1 MSSFF
6 TKPAS
11 LKRKRPEGGAPRSQ
25 RPNARPTKR
34 RETRD
39 ESVSGSDLDDDDDD
53 DVGGR
58 QSDDLEDESSESEFE
73 GEDAAGRRT
82 RLAERYLENTRQQ
95 IISEGFD
102 AKDID
107 AELLAERMGE
117 RLKEDTAEGKGKI
130 YRWIAD
136 DYDYQNALHSQFR
149 ADSQTLTGVATC
161 APYIYTVS
169 KDMTLIK
176 WEMPQQIT
184 ASSKHT
190 QPTKPKKLIYTRGNG
205 KRADDIDFKHHTD
218 AILCVAASTDGKF
231 VATGGR
237 DRKLIVWDAATLT
250 PLKFFHHHRD
260 AVTSLCFRRTTNQL
274 YSASRDRTIKLW
286 SLDELAY
293 VETLFGH
300 QDEVTDVGALN
311 EEKCVTVGARDRTA
325 RYWRV
330 VEESQ
335 LVFRGGGSGGSSKR
349 RKEEEAAGISQT
361 REFHE
366 GSIDRVT
373 MIDDETFITGSDNGS
388 LSLWNIQKKKAVF
401 TLPLAHGLDPPPNPA
416 DVSAEADPSTDQ
428 SVYTEPQ
435 PRWITALACVPF
447 SNIIISGSW
456 DGQLRAWKIS
466 EDKRRLEALGPI
478 GCVEDTQLID
488 GEAMYMDDSIH
499 AVPEEKKTV
508 KGVIN
513 DLAVFERGD
522 RGKDGLA
529 VIAAVG
535 KEHRLGRW
543 MQKAGKNYA
552 MLFRVSKKLSNGT
565 TAEGEVSEDE

>member
-1 MSSFF
+1 
-6 TKPAS
+6 
-11 LKRKRPEGGAPRSQ
+11 LKRKRPEAGAPRPQ
-25 RPNARPTKR
+25 RINDRSNARPTKR

-39 ESVSGSDLDDDDDD
+39 DSVSGSDDDDDD
-53 DVGGR
+53 DQGPRPIDEAELESSDSG
-58 QSDDLEDESSESEFE
+58 SDD
-73 GEDAAGRRT
+73 EDAAGRRT
-82 RLAERYLENTRQQ
+82 RLAERYLANTRQQ

-117 RLKEDTAEGKGKI
+117 RLKEDSAESKGKI

-136 DYDYQNALHSQFR
+136 DYDYQQATHSQFR
-149 ADSQTLTGVATC
+149 ADTQSLTGVATC
-161 APYIYTVS
+161 VPYIYTVS

-176 WEMPQQIT
+176 WEMPQQIA

-190 QPTKPKKLIYTRGNG
+190 QSTKPKKLIYTRGNG
-205 KRADDIDFKHHTD
+205 KRADDFDFKHHTD
-218 AILCVAASTDGKF
+218 TILCVAASSDGRF

-260 AVTSLCFRRTTNQL
+260 AVTSLCFRRSTNQL
-274 YSASRDRTIKLW
+274 YSASKDRTIKLW

-300 QDEVTDVGALN
+300 QDEVIDVGALN

-335 LVFRGGGSGGSSKR
+335 LVFRGGGSGASSKR
-349 RKEEEAAGISQT
+349 RKEDAAAGIPQM

-373 MIDDETFITGSDNGS
+373 MVDDETFVTGSDNGT
-388 LSLWNIQKKKAVF
+388 LSLWNIQKKKAMF
-401 TLPLAHGLDPPPNPA
+401 TLPLAHGLDPPPNPE
-416 DVSAEADPSTDQ
+416 DVSAETDPSKDG
-428 SVYTEPQ
+428 SVYTDPQ

-447 SNIIISGSW
+447 TNIVISGSW

-466 EDKRRLEALGPI
+466 EDRRRLEALGAI
-478 GCVEDTQLID
+478 GCVDDVQPLEA
-488 GEAMYMDDSIH
+488 EAMYMDVSTYAV

-508 KGVIN
+508 RGVIN
-513 DLAVFERGD
+513 DLAVFEQGD
-522 RGKDGLA
+522 RGKEGIA
-529 VIAAVG
+529 IIAAVG

-543 MQKAGKNYA
+543 MQAAGRNHA
-552 MLFRVSKKLSNGT
+552 MLFRVSKKVVENGT
-565 TAEGEVSEDE
+565 IDKAEE

>member
-11 LKRKRPEGGAPRSQ
+11 LKRKRPEGGAPRPQ
-25 RPNARPTKR
+25 RTNDRSNARPTKR

-39 ESVSGSDLDDDDDD
+39 DSVSGSDFDDDDDLGPRPPAD
-53 DVGGR
+53 
-58 QSDDLEDESSESEFE
+58 SDDESSESEFE

-117 RLKEDTAEGKGKI
+117 RLKEDSAESKGKI

-176 WEMPQQIT
+176 WEMPQKID

-205 KRADDIDFKHHTD
+205 KREDDFDFKHHTD
-218 AILCVAASTDGKF
+218 AILCVAASSDGKF

-274 YSASRDRTIKLW
+274 YSASKDRTIKLW

-300 QDEVTDVGALN
+300 QDEVTDVAALN
-311 EEKCVTVGARDRTA
+311 QELCVTVGARDRTA

-335 LVFRGGGSGGSSKR
+335 LVFRGGGSGASSKQ
-349 RKEEEAAGISQT
+349 RKENAAAGIPQP

-373 MIDDETFITGSDNGS
+373 MVDDEHFVTGSDNGT
-388 LSLWNIQKKKAVF
+388 LSLWNIQKKKSVF
-401 TLPLAHGLDPPPNPA
+401 TLPL
-416 DVSAEADPSTDQ
+416 
-428 SVYTEPQ
+428 
-435 PRWITALACVPF
+435 
-447 SNIIISGSW
+447 
-456 DGQLRAWKIS
+456 
-466 EDKRRLEALGPI
+466 
-478 GCVEDTQLID
+478 
-488 GEAMYMDDSIH
+488 
-499 AVPEEKKTV
+499 
-508 KGVIN
+508 
-513 DLAVFERGD
+513 
-522 RGKDGLA
+522 
-529 VIAAVG
+529 
-535 KEHRLGRW
+535 
-543 MQKAGKNYA
+543 
-552 MLFRVSKKLSNGT
+552 
-565 TAEGEVSEDE
+565 